1 MMKKEL
7 EELSEY
13 FEDKKNVINLV
24 SLYNIYNDINHDVL
38 MMIYNY
44 IVSPEG
50 NKRYMAII
58 TELETHNKLESIA
71 KIIAA

>member
-58 TELETHNKLESIA
+58 NELETHNKLESIA

>member
-1 MMKKEL
+1 MSSL
-7 EELSEY
+7 G
-13 FEDKKNVINLV
+13 NLV
-24 SLYNIYNDINHDVL
+24 FLYNIYNDINHDVL

-44 IVSPEG
+44 IVSPEE

-58 TELETHNKLESIA
+58 TELETHNKLENIA